1 MNVREALQ
9 IVKESIIQYDFKKDI
24 EYARSFYPKADIKF
38 RVFFMTNSFNLST
51 DYNNFHFC
59 ENENDLKELI
69 DNYIISSMK
78 NLNEHPDYDLSI
90 YVSIDA
96 FIPVNSNDNEEII
109 DFNDVI
115 DGNVYDDNEGNSW
128 ISEKCYEWM
137 LGYKKPIECFWY
149 MLGLGTDP
157 KSHLYLN
164 Y

>member
-1 MNVREALQ
+1 
-9 IVKESIIQYDFKKDI
+9 
-24 EYARSFYPKADIKF
+24 
-38 RVFFMTNSFNLST
+38 
-51 DYNNFHFC
+51 
-59 ENENDLKELI
+59 
-69 DNYIISSMK
+69 MK

>member
-1 MNVREALQ
+1 MKVREALQ

-38 RVFFMTNSFNLST
+38 RVCFMTNSFNLST

-69 DNYIISSMK
+69 NNYIISSMK
-78 NLNEHPDYDLSI
+78 NVNEHPDYDLSI

-96 FIPVNSNDNEEII
+96 FIPVNSN
-109 DFNDVI
+109 
-115 DGNVYDDNEGNSW
+115 DNEGNSW

-137 LGYKKPIECFWY
+137 LGYKKPIECFWN